1 MSHFAV
7 LAVLPGS
14 TPLEKDA
21 IQEALEQ
28 AMQPY
33 HEFECTG
40 NDDQYVQNIDITAR
54 VRREYEDENH
64 NMDGNWYSRGRMGW
78 FGCSIGDVGGNEW
91 SGNFDSL
98 WDMIPDDDII
108 TVVDCHI

>member
-40 NDDQYVQNIDITAR
+40 DDA
-54 VRREYEDENH
+54 
-64 NMDGNWYSRGRMGW
+64 
-78 FGCSIGDVGGNEW
+78 
-91 SGNFDSL
+91 
-98 WDMIPDDDII
+98 II